1 MSVPESTPE
10 TRPPVETSPVDE
22 LMKPLTKRAP
32 RTMRSTWTQ
41 LRNLVRR
48 DRA

>member
-10 TRPPVETSPVDE
+10 TPTPVESSPVDE
-22 LMKPLTKRAP
+22 LMKPLKKRAP

-48 DRA
+48 G

>member
-1 MSVPESTPE
+1 MSVPENTPE
-10 TRPPVETSPVDE
+10 TPTPIDASSPVDE
-22 LMKPLTKRAP
+22 LMKPLKKRAP

-48 DRA
+48 G